1 MKFVSFFI
9 HVENGRRRPG
19 LSVRSGI
26 WVSLDGGDGEGSTA
40 ARLCGVAD
48 LVSNSALG
56 KGMNE
61 QRCCAFLVLVPC
73 GCGAVSVVA
82 IVLLSW
88 E

>member
-1 MKFVSFFI
+1 MSFFI

-26 WVSLDGGDGEGSTA
+26 SVSVDGGGGLTA
-40 ARLCGVAD
+40 ARLCGEAD
-48 LVSNSALG
+48 LVPNSALG

-61 QRCCAFLVLVPC
+61 QRCCVFFELVPC
-73 GCGAVSVVA
+73 GCGAVSVVT